1 MKDVFLRVF
10 DRLMS
15 RPRPVDELHVY
26 DFDDT
31 LVQTD
36 SYVYVEKSNGSRL
49 ALTPHD
55 YATHEKGGDDVYDY
69 SDFEEVINPRPIKAM
84 VDRMKAS
91 IVRLGPENVFVLTA
105 RGNPLPVEAYLST
118 LGLDVRVYAVGSGDP
133 EAKARVIRDQIESR
147 GYRRVEFF
155 DDAPKYIASV
165 EALNA
170 EFPDVEI
177 IAVQV

>member
-1 MKDVFLRVF
+1 MKGVFLRVF

-15 RPRPVDELHVY
+15 KSRPADELHVY

-36 SYVYVEKSNGSRL
+36 SYVYVEKSNGSKL

-55 YATHEKGGDDVYDY
+55 YAVHEKEVDDVYDY
-69 SDFEEVINPRPIKAM
+69 SDFEEVINPRPIKEM
-84 VDRMKAS
+84 IDKMKAS
-91 IVRLGPENVFVLTA
+91 IVELGPENVFVLTA

-118 LGLDVRVYAVGSGDP
+118 LGLAVKVYAVGSGDP
-133 EAKARVIRDQIESR
+133 EAKARVIRDQIRSR
-147 GYRRVEFF
+147 GYRRVEFY

-165 EALNA
+165 EALHA
-170 EFPDVEI
+170 EFPDVDI
-177 IAVQV
+177 VAVQV

>member
-1 MKDVFLRVF
+1 MKDILYRVY
-10 DRLMS
+10 DRLLS
-15 RPRPVDELHVY
+15 RRRPPDELHVY

-31 LVQTD
+31 LVHTD

-55 YATHEKGGDDVYDY
+55 YASHERGLDDVYDY
-69 SDFEEVINPRPIKAM
+69 SEFEQVINPRPIKSMIAK
-84 VDRMKAS
+84 MKHS
-91 IVRLGPENVFVLTA
+91 IEKLGAENVFVLTA
-105 RGNPLPVEAYLST
+105 RGNPIPVEDYLST
-118 LGLDVRVYAVGSGDP
+118 LGINVRVYAVGTSDP
-133 EAKARVIRDQIESR
+133 EAKARVIRDQVSSK

-155 DDAPKYIASV
+155 DDAPKYVASV

-170 EFPDVEI
+170 EFPDTAI